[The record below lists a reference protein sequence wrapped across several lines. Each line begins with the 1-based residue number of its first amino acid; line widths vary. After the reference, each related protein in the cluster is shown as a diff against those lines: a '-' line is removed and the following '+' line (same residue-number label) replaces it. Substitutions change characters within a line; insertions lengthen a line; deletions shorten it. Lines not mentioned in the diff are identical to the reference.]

1 MFCLVEPGHSYGSL
15 EGVSIGT
22 VSESK
27 KVWLVFQALGDVA
40 FAYAFS
46 MILIEIQ
53 VCIEMLNI
61 VGNAH
66 IHMMLLSVKSHVK
79 ISFRK

>member
-1 MFCLVEPGHSYGSL
+1 
-15 EGVSIGT
+15 VSIGT
-22 VSESK
+22 VTEAK

-53 VCIEMLNI
+53 VKPTKGIWEFFYNLRVEDCF
-61 VGNAH
+61 
-66 IHMMLLSVKSHVK
+66 LLCFYLFMTRSLGFSD
-79 ISFRK
+79 SQGLRF

>member
-1 MFCLVEPGHSYGSL
+1 MFSFSFSVEPGHSYGTL

-53 VCIEMLNI
+53 VLNANI
-61 VGNAH
+61 GGYAH
-66 IHMMLLSVKSHVK
+66 PHAFIG
-79 ISFRK
+79 